1 MLGYSARTRVLS
13 GPFVVSIEAGFVA
26 SVDEALKLTACAMKE
41 HELVNLADCPGIP
54 YI

>member
-26 SVDEALKLTACAMKE
+26 SVDEALKLTAWAMKDK
-41 HELVNLADCPGIP
+41 LVNLADCPEIP